1 MGDYLWQI
9 LRHICL
15 HIKLYQIPLEHSLFI
30 HVLYV
35 GLCIHNLPLNIHSFP
50 NATLNHGAFSSTL
63 FNMNRLFIAVFYS

>member
-15 HIKLYQIPLEHSLFI
+15 HIKLYQIPLENSLFI
-30 HVLYV
+30 HVLDV
-35 GLCIHNLPLNIHSFP
+35 GRCIHDLPLNIHSFP